1 MNNARK
7 AWPILILSGVI
18 LVIAAFVV
26 LALSQHP
33 SPSSVSAHPEV
44 ASGPARGA
52 AAIDGTTGP
61 AEPINAALQNYP
73 LIPPDSGDPFTT
85 TLNIMN
91 TGYTLYMD
99 IKIDDEEYYN
109 YGNYI
114 PGLEPY
120 STDSGNERMVFSAVV
135 TLTLSLKPAPRPV
148 SAYTGEAFGPACG
161 AAAID
166 GEIDPA
172 EWANASVQTFQMVP
186 PGSGDPFTAT
196 LYVMNSGY
204 YLYLGITINDD
215 EFSTYGN
222 YLPQGDTFRIDFDND
237 HSRSLFTQKDDVLL
251 ISAGSPQFQDN
262 YIVGDPI
269 SSSNEAD
276 MNGGGTRDGAGAA
289 SRVGELN
296 HFELRH
302 PLCSGDSLD
311 TCLHPADIVGF
322 RLEYLDAQADGSY
335 GGVQFF
341 PGRFDTSIE
350 DIVFGTCSAV
360 DLFNYLP
367 LLSK

>member
-1 MNNARK
+1 MYITRK
-7 AWPILILSGVI
+7 AWPVLILTGVI
-18 LVIAAFVV
+18 LVIAAFGV

-33 SPSSVSAHPEV
+33 SPGSVSAHPEV
-44 ASGPARGA
+44 ASSPARGVA
-52 AAIDGTTGP
+52 NIDGTTDP
-61 AEPINAALQNYP
+61 VEPINAALQNYP
-73 LIPPDSGDPFTT
+73 MIPPGNGDPFTA

-99 IKIDDEEYYN
+99 IKTNDDKYSN
-109 YGNYI
+109 YGNYL

-120 STDSGNERMVFSAVV
+120 PIDSDNNRMVFSAVM
-135 TLTLSLKPAPRPV
+135 TLTLSLKPAPRPA
-148 SAYTGEAFGPACG
+148 SPYTGEAFGPACG
-161 AAAID
+161 AATID
-166 GEIDPA
+166 GVIDPA
-172 EWANASVQTFQMVP
+172 EWVNASVQTFQMVP
-186 PGSGDPFTAT
+186 PGSGNPFTAT
-196 LYVMNSGY
+196 LYMMNSGY
-204 YLYLGITINDD
+204 YLYMGITINDD

-222 YLPQGDTFRIDFDND
+222 YLPQGDTLRIDFDND
-237 HSRSLFTQKDDVLL
+237 HSGSLFTQKDDVLL

-269 SSSNEAD
+269 SSSNRAD
-276 MNGGGTRDGAGAA
+276 ANGGGTSDGAGAA

-302 PLCSGDSLD
+302 PLCSGDALD
-311 TCLHPADIVGF
+311 ICLHPADIVGF

-341 PGRFDTSIE
+341 PSRFDTSIE
-350 DIVFGTCSAV
+350 DIAVGTCSAV

-367 LLSK
+367 LIKK

>member
-7 AWPILILSGVI
+7 ACLVLISTGVI
-18 LVIAAFVV
+18 LVVAAFVA
-26 LALSQHP
+26 LALSRHP

-44 ASGPARGA
+44 ASVPASGVA
-52 AAIDGTTGP
+52 TIDGTAGP
-61 AEPINAALQNYP
+61 VEPINAALQNYP
-73 LIPPDSGDPFTT
+73 LIPPGSGDPFTT

-99 IKIDDEEYYN
+99 IKTSDDEYYN
-109 YGNYI
+109 NGNYV
-114 PGLEPY
+114 PGLEPFPIG
-120 STDSGNERMVFSAVV
+120 SGNERIVFSAVV

-148 SAYTGEAFGPACG
+148 PAYTGEAFGPACG

-166 GEIDPA
+166 GVIDPA
-172 EWANASVQTFQMVP
+172 EWVNASVQTFQMVP

-204 YLYLGITINDD
+204 YLYMGITINDD
-215 EFSTYGN
+215 EFSTYGD

-237 HSRSLFTQKDDVLL
+237 HSGSLFTQNDDVLL
-251 ISAGSPQFQDN
+251 ISAGSPKFQDN
-262 YIVGDPI
+262 YIVGTPI
-269 SSSNEAD
+269 SSSNQGDAH
-276 MNGGGTRDGAGAA
+276 GGGTLDGAGAA

-302 PLCSGDSLD
+302 PLCSGDSHD
-311 TCLHPADIVGF
+311 ICLHPADIVGF

-341 PGRFDTSIE
+341 PSRFDTSIE
-350 DIVFGTCSAV
+350 DIVVGTCSAA
-360 DLFNYLP
+360 DIFNFFP
-367 LLSK
+367 LISK